1 MISAS
6 AGVSFRVDSKNWLAR
21 MTVRLPK
28 QRPQLYGETATG
40 GSKLV
45 RTLCMEKNTKK
56 QGFLPVFRKKPLV
69 LKDILVL
76 NLQNCTLN
84 A

>member
-1 MISAS
+1 MRPARNISWWLMISAS

-56 QGFLPVFRKKPLV
+56 TGVFT
-69 LKDILVL
+69 
-76 NLQNCTLN
+76 CF
-84 A
+84 